1 LAFSHKFYEYL
12 ATERDKLSYMTDMIL
27 ALDTATRWTGLALHN
42 GERIVAEQGWSSKYT
57 QTVELTP
64 AVARLLNTAGVQA
77 ADLRAIAV
85 AVGPGSYT
93 SLRVGMAVA
102 KGLSMAHQIPM
113 IGVSTLDIISAAIGL
128 RTGSLVVVVEAGRK
142 RVIAG
147 TYRWQEKKGWQAS
160 EKPIVESWET
170 LLFHL
175 ETSTTFAGEISAEA
189 AKLIRAS
196 KKPFYMVP
204 AAASVRRAGYLAEI
218 GWQRVRQGL
227 VDDAAS
233 LAPTYLRD
241 PAGN

>member
-1 LAFSHKFYEYL
+1 MPD
-12 ATERDKLSYMTDMIL
+12 TIL
-27 ALDTATRWTGLALHN
+27 AIDTATRWTALALHD
-42 GERIVAEQGWSSKYT
+42 GRQIVAEQGWRSKYT

-64 AVARLLNTAGVQA
+64 AIDHLLATAA
-77 ADLRAIAV
+77 INPADLRAIAV
-85 AVGPGSYT
+85 ATGPGSYT

-102 KGLSMAHQIPM
+102 KGISMAHQIPLV
-113 IGVSTLDIISAAIGL
+113 GVPTLDIIAAAIGL
-128 RTGSLVVVVEAGRK
+128 RTGSLVVVIEAGRK

-160 EKPIVESWET
+160 EKPIIETWET

-175 ETSTTFAGEISAEA
+175 ETSTTFAGEISPDA

-196 KKPFYMVP
+196 KKPFFLVP

-227 VDDAAS
+227 VDDALF
-233 LAPTYLRD
+233 LAPIYLRD
-241 PAGN
+241 PAGY

>member
-1 LAFSHKFYEYL
+1 MS
-12 ATERDKLSYMTDMIL
+12 DMIL
-27 ALDTATRWTGLALHN
+27 ALDTATRWTGLALHD
-42 GERIVAEQGWSSKYT
+42 GQRIVAEQGWNSKYT

-64 AVARLLNTAGVQA
+64 AVDRLLATADIEA

-85 AVGPGSYT
+85 AMGPGSYT

-102 KGLSMAHQIPM
+102 KGISMAHQIPL
-113 IGVSTLDIISAAIGL
+113 IGVPTLDIISAAIGL

-160 EKPIVESWET
+160 EKPIVETWET

-175 ETSTTFAGEISAEA
+175 ETSTTFAGEISTEA

-196 KKPFYMVP
+196 KKPFYQVP
-204 AAASVRRAGYLAEI
+204 AAAAVRRAGYLAEI

-233 LAPTYLRD
+233 LAPIYLRD

>member
-1 LAFSHKFYEYL
+1 
-12 ATERDKLSYMTDMIL
+12 MTDMIL
-27 ALDTATRWTGLALHN
+27 ALDTATRWTGLALHD
-42 GERIVAEQGWSSKYT
+42 GKRVVAEQGWSSKFT

-64 AVARLLNTAGVQA
+64 AVDRLLVTAEVEV

-85 AVGPGSYT
+85 AIGPGSYT
-93 SLRVGMAVA
+93 SLRVGLAVA
-102 KGLSMAHQIPM
+102 KGLSMAHQIPL
-113 IGVSTLDIISAAIGL
+113 IGVPTLEIISAAIGL
-128 RTGSLVVVVEAGRK
+128 RTGSLIVVVEAGRK

-160 EKPIVESWET
+160 ERPIVETWET

-175 ETSTTFAGEISAEA
+175 ETSTTFAGEISPEA

-241 PAGN
+241 PSGN

>member
-1 LAFSHKFYEYL
+1 MSEI
-12 ATERDKLSYMTDMIL
+12 IL

-42 GERIVAEQGWSSKYT
+42 GKTVIAEQGWHSRHT

-64 AVARLLNTAGVQA
+64 AIGQLLTRADINA
-77 ADLRAIAV
+77 ADLRGVAV
-85 AVGPGSYT
+85 AIGPGSYT
-93 SLRVGMAVA
+93 SLRVGLAVA
-102 KGLSMAHQIPM
+102 KGLSLAHQIPLV
-113 IGVSTLDIISAAIGL
+113 GVPTLDITAASIGL

-147 TYRWQEKKGWQAS
+147 MYRWQEKRGWQPS
-160 EKPIVESWET
+160 ERPIIETWET

-175 ETSTTFAGEISAEA
+175 ETSTTFAGEISPEA
-189 AKLIRAS
+189 AKMIRAT
-196 KKPFYMVP
+196 KKPFYVVP

-218 GWQRVRQGL
+218 GWQRMRQGL

-241 PAGN
+241 PSGK

>member
-1 LAFSHKFYEYL
+1 MSEI
-12 ATERDKLSYMTDMIL
+12 IL
-27 ALDTATRWTGLALHN
+27 ALDTATRWTGLALHD
-42 GERIVAEQGWSSKYT
+42 GKTVIAEQGWHSRHT

-64 AVARLLNTAGVQA
+64 AIGQLLARADVNA

-85 AVGPGSYT
+85 AIGPGSYT
-93 SLRVGMAVA
+93 SLRVGLASA
-102 KGLSMAHQIPM
+102 KGLSLAHQIPLV
-113 IGVSTLDIISAAIGL
+113 GVPTLDITAASIGL

-147 TYRWQEKKGWQAS
+147 MYRWQEKRGWQAS
-160 EKPIVESWET
+160 ERPIIETWET

-175 ETSTTFAGEISAEA
+175 ETSTTFAGEISPEA
-189 AKLIRAS
+189 VKLIRAS
-196 KKPFYMVP
+196 KKPFYVVP

-218 GWQRVRQGL
+218 GWQRMRQGL

-241 PAGN
+241 PSGK

>member
-1 LAFSHKFYEYL
+1 M
-12 ATERDKLSYMTDMIL
+12 TEMIL

-42 GERIVAEQGWSSKYT
+42 GTRVVAEQGWSSKYT

-64 AVARLLNTAGVQA
+64 AIDRLLTTADVKV
-77 ADLRAIAV
+77 ADLRAISV
-85 AVGPGSYT
+85 AIGPGSYT
-93 SLRVGMAVA
+93 SLRVGLAVA
-102 KGLSMAHQIPM
+102 KGLSMAHQIPL
-113 IGVSTLDIISAAIGL
+113 IGISTLDIISAAIGL
-128 RTGSLVVVVEAGRK
+128 RTGSLVVVIEAGRK

-160 EKPIVESWET
+160 ERPIIETWET

-175 ETSTTFAGEISAEA
+175 ETSTTFAGEISPEA

-204 AAASVRRAGYLAEI
+204 AAASVRRSGYLAEI
-218 GWQRVRQGL
+218 GWQRLRRGH
-227 VDDAAS
+227 VDDAAT

-241 PAGN
+241 PSGN

>member
-1 LAFSHKFYEYL
+1 MSEI
-12 ATERDKLSYMTDMIL
+12 IL

-42 GERIVAEQGWSSKYT
+42 GKTVIAEQGWHSRHT

-64 AVARLLNTAGVQA
+64 AIGQLLTRADISA
-77 ADLRAIAV
+77 ADLRGVAV
-85 AVGPGSYT
+85 AIGPGSYT
-93 SLRVGMAVA
+93 SLRVGLAVA
-102 KGLSMAHQIPM
+102 KGLSLAHQIPLV
-113 IGVSTLDIISAAIGL
+113 GVPTLDITAASIGL

-147 TYRWQEKKGWQAS
+147 MYRWQEKRGWQPS
-160 EKPIVESWET
+160 ERPIIETWET

-175 ETSTTFAGEISAEA
+175 ETSTTFAGEISPEA
-189 AKLIRAS
+189 AKMIRAT
-196 KKPFYMVP
+196 KKPFYVVP

-218 GWQRVRQGL
+218 GWQRMRQGL

-241 PAGN
+241 PSGK

>member
-1 LAFSHKFYEYL
+1 
-12 ATERDKLSYMTDMIL
+12 MIL
-27 ALDTATRWTGLALHN
+27 ALDTATRWTGLALHD
-42 GERIVAEQGWSSKYT
+42 GKRVIAEQGWSSKFT

-64 AVARLLNTAGVQA
+64 AVDRLLVTADVEV

-85 AVGPGSYT
+85 AIGPGSYT
-93 SLRVGMAVA
+93 SLRVGLAVA
-102 KGLSMAHQIPM
+102 KGLSMAHQIPL
-113 IGVSTLDIISAAIGL
+113 IGVPTLEIISAAIGL
-128 RTGSLVVVVEAGRK
+128 RTGSLIVVVEAGRK

-160 EKPIVESWET
+160 ERPIVETWET

-175 ETSTTFAGEISAEA
+175 ETSTTFAGEISPEA

-241 PAGN
+241 PSGN